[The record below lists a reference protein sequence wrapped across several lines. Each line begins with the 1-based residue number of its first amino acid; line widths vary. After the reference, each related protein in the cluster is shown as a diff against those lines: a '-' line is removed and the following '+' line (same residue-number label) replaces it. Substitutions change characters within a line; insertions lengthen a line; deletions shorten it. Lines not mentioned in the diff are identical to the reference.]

1 MSWEFANIKSGQINI
16 FNWNEAIYNVFAI
29 QSTGYEI

>member
-16 FNWNEAIYNVFAI
+16 FNWNEAIYNAYAI
-29 QSTGYEI
+29 STGYKI